1 MKQILVMM
9 MAAVVLVGC
18 GESKEGFK
26 KGFDRQKKAAEAKA
40 AAEKK
45 AAKAVAKVEITDPIV
60 KEAICKALKIPYGE
74 LAPPVE
80 LTNADLEKVAYI
92 HLGSTQIT
100 DAGLKEVAKLKSLRY
115 LGLFPNSHM
124 TKAGVA
130 ELQKALP
137 NCEIIF

>member
-26 KGFDRQKKAAEAKA
+26 KGFDRQKKAA
-40 AAEKK
+40 
-45 AAKAVAKVEITDPIV
+45 KAVAKVEITDPIV

-74 LAPPVE
+74 LAPPGE